1 MSLADRITLT
11 GLRVRGHHG
20 VFAHERRDGQDFVI
34 DLVLHVDTAEAASTD
49 DVAATAHYGDVADAV
64 VAVVVGEPVDLI
76 ETLAARIAD
85 TVLGF
90 ARVDAVEVTVHKPQ
104 APIAHDFLDVSVTI
118 TRGRP

>member
-20 VFAHERRDGQDFVI
+20 VLTHERRDGQDFVI

-49 DVAATAHYGDVADAV
+49 NVAATAHYGEVADAV
-64 VAVVVGEPVDLI
+64 VAVVSGEPVDLI

-85 TVLGF
+85 TVLRF

-118 TRGRP
+118 TRGRR